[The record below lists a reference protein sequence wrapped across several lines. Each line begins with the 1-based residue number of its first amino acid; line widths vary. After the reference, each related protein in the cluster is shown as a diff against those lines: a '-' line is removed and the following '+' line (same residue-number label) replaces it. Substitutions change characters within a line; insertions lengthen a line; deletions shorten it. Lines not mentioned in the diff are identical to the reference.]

1 MSLDWLTHFTR
12 KVCSMTELRTR
23 FIDDLRLAGLAPQ
36 SIRIYVW
43 GVRQLAAYYM
53 MPPDQLSERQVQ
65 QYLLYVR
72 DELGCAKG
80 TFSPLLA
87 AIKFFYVRTLGY
99 EWPLLTKKKFAS
111 PTASA
116 CRMSGRMPIAA
127 A

>member
-1 MSLDWLTHFTR
+1 MSPDWLTLFTR
-12 KVCSMTELRTR
+12 KVSSMTPLRVR
-23 FIDDLRLAGLAPQ
+23 FIEDLQLAGLAPA

-53 MPPDQLSERQVQ
+53 TPPDQLSERQVH

-99 EWPLLTKKKFAS
+99 DWPLLTKKKFA
-111 PTASA
+111 
-116 CRMSGRMPIAA
+116 
-127 A
+127 